1 MTTYPPDELTGAR
14 KAGPKQGNRQ
24 LRMTQTRRATFL
36 SVLRTSGGNFAE
48 ASRRATPH
56 SKATRTAPGYSSF
69 KGLYQR
75 DLTFAAEVDRVMVLV
90 TEDIEA
96 ELHRRAVTGWDEPVY
111 QKGARVM
118 DTDAD
123 GKPVKASIRKFSD
136 NLLLARARAVLPQYR
151 DKKLL
156 DVVHSG
162 SIAHTTGHLQIAS
175 PDLAAL
181 NPEQRTALTDVLH
194 TIQAARREGGDVPQI
209 EYQPGEVFDADF
221 TEVDD
226 GDTLACLERV
236 EADER

>member
-1 MTTYPPDELTGAR
+1 MTTYPPDELTGTR
-14 KAGPKQGNRQ
+14 KRGSKQGNRQ
-24 LRMTQTRRATFL
+24 LRMTKTRRELFL
-36 SVLRTSGGNFAE
+36 SVLRESGGNFAH
-48 ASRRATPH
+48 AARMATPH

-96 ELHRRAVTGWDEPVY
+96 ELHRRAVVGWTEPVY

-151 DKKLL
+151 DKKLV

-162 SIAHTTGHLQIAS
+162 SIAHTAGHLTIAS
-175 PDLAAL
+175 SDLAAL
-181 NPEQRTALTDVLH
+181 SETERKALTGILH
-194 TIQAARREGGDVPQI
+194 TIQAARKGDDAVPALT
-209 EYQPGEVFDADF
+209 YDPGEVLDAEF
-221 TEVDD
+221 EEIDD
-226 GDTLACLERV
+226 GDTSAALSRV
-236 EADER
+236 EAS

>member
-1 MTTYPPDELTGAR
+1 MTTYPPDAETGTR
-14 KAGPKQGNRQ
+14 KHGPEQGNRQ
-24 LRMTQTRRATFL
+24 LKMTSARRDLFL
-36 SVLRTSGGNFAE
+36 SVLRESGGNFAH
-48 ASRRATPH
+48 AARMATPH

-96 ELHRRAVTGWDEPVY
+96 ELHRRAVVGWTEPVY

-151 DKKLL
+151 DKKLV

-175 PDLAAL
+175 SDLAAL
-181 NPEQRTALTDVLH
+181 SESERTALTGILG
-194 TIQAARREGGDVPQI
+194 TIQEARRGDVPAL
-209 EYQPGEVFDADF
+209 EYQPAEILDADF
-221 TEVDD
+221 EEIDD
-226 GDTLACLERV
+226 GDTLAVLNKM
-236 EADER
+236 EASE